1 MGISTLDSEISAF
14 DVAIAKLSGTEKVAK
29 EAEKATK
36 IISKKNKNGIE
47 RDQTK
52 RKRYKSSQK
61 KTKERAIAL
70 EYTKTKKDSA
80 KAKAWADVKAKIE
93 IAKTDGTDSAINTYT
108 TDITALDTEI
118 AGMPTGTDAEKALK
132 ATKVALKDTKVE
144 EKKIK
149 QKERI
154 EGQRT
159 AAKDA
164 FKSGLGVDAIDD
176 EELEE
181 MLKETSKMEMS
192 KNLDACYDI
201 AMTKD
206 ASAMKGYLS
215 NCRKEA
221 MKTAKD
227 ARMPKK
233 GSIEEVLETG
243 IAGDIAEIA
252 ALDTIITGMPTST
265 DEEKAAKATKVAAK
279 EAKVTAKESKETE
292 RDVSFKKMMNEVA
305 QETASVT
312 MAAAMRAKPD
322 MTQREKL
329 DAVKTAMKESLGKPD
344 KCDSAGV
351 CVSQV
356 TETDAELFL
365 GEAAIDEVDSVMSSC
380 VESGDKTTEDANG
393 KSTYNAV
400 AAMDACAIK
409 AKNAFKAFRGG
420 EEAALDTEING
431 VESDINTY
439 TTDITALENTIST
452 MPTSTEEEK
461 TLKAT
466 KVAEKDAKVTA
477 KASKEKEKV
486 TKQEKKK
493 LKTREIEYT
502 FTKSKQDAGRKNA
515 LAKVKAKM
523 EDAKSKNI
531 DMNTV
536 AFKNEK
542 RAMAKDAFKASMAVD
557 TIEDVEMEKLLIE
570 TSKKEA
576 SDQLDA
582 AYEIA
587 QSATTDADIRTAFP
601 GAGAKIEAYKTALDD
616 ANTKLDTDIAAAQ
629 AAGKADEVTKFQ
641 TEKNANLAKKTTV
654 PPAELKKIKWRCAK
668 DTAKAAAKDARTSKD
683 GSTAETFE
691 DSEFAAMMNDVA
703 GDKAVATMAAAMRA
717 KPDMTNREKYD
728 AVKIEMKKSL
738 ASDEPID
745 DSTVKHFLKKGA
757 IKKAREVAK
766 LSATTTTTAADKRKS
781 VQAAMKESLGKPDK
795 LDANGV
801 LVSYVT
807 EADAEM
813 FVTEA
818 SIQEVGS
825 ILSACVESG
834 ETDEAACGVKA
845 TQAIKDTL
853 PGAGALGPK
862 ALEMKLDAFRK
873 SAARKEISA
882 LKEGCGTEN
891 TDDAACK
898 KTLKDKMIVLLGEDA
913 IEDTAIEEMVLE
925 GSEDMAQS

>member
-1 MGISTLDSEISAF
+1 MGVT
-14 DVAIAKLSGTEKVAK
+14 
-29 EAEKATK
+29 
-36 IISKKNKNGIE
+36 
-47 RDQTK
+47 
-52 RKRYKSSQK
+52 
-61 KTKERAIAL
+61 
-70 EYTKTKKDSA
+70 A
-80 KAKAWADVKAKIE
+80 KASKE
-93 IAKTDGTDSAINTYT
+93 
-108 TDITALDTEI
+108 
-118 AGMPTGTDAEKALK
+118 
-132 ATKVALKDTKVE
+132 
-144 EKKIK
+144 
-149 QKERI
+149 KERI
-154 EGQRT
+154 EAQRT

-164 FKSGLGVDAIDD
+164 FKSGLGVDAIGA

-181 MLKETSKMEMS
+181 MLKETSKTEMS

-206 ASAMKGYLS
+206 VSAKKGYLS

-265 DEEKAAKATKVAAK
+265 DEEKAAK
-279 EAKVTAKESKETE
+279 EAKVTAKKSKETE

-329 DAVKTAMKESLGKPD
+329 DAVKTAMKKSLATTEDISDSKIRDFIHKGAVIKAREVAKTAKGATKKETRASVQAAMKESLGKPD

-502 FTKSKQDAGRKNA
+502 YTKSKQDAGRKNA

-616 ANTKLDTDIAAAQ
+616 ANTKLDTDIAAAR

-668 DTAKAAAKDARTSKD
+668 DTAKAAAKDARMSKD

-717 KPDMTNREKYD
+717 KPDMTDREKYD

-738 ASDEPID
+738 ASDEP
-745 DSTVKHFLKKGA
+745 
-757 IKKAREVAK
+757 
-766 LSATTTTTAADKRKS
+766 
-781 VQAAMKESLGKPDK
+781 
-795 LDANGV
+795 
-801 LVSYVT
+801 
-807 EADAEM
+807 
-813 FVTEA
+813 
-818 SIQEVGS
+818 
-825 ILSACVESG
+825 
-834 ETDEAACGVKA
+834 
-845 TQAIKDTL
+845 
-853 PGAGALGPK
+853 
-862 ALEMKLDAFRK
+862 
-873 SAARKEISA
+873 
-882 LKEGCGTEN
+882 
-891 TDDAACK
+891 
-898 KTLKDKMIVLLGEDA
+898 MIF
-913 IEDTAIEEMVLE
+913 
-925 GSEDMAQS
+925 SFQF